1 LADLVAPPR
10 RMDPSEDM
18 GPLHMLLTQAFAY
31 MEGRIDPPSSLDV
44 MGVDDLAQMA
54 RDNEVWVIDGADGPL
69 ACVFLTP
76 RADTLYLGKLAV
88 ANMARGQ
95 GLARA
100 LVGLSLDRARAL
112 GLPNVSLQTRME
124 LVENH
129 ATFVALG
136 FQMMGTTAH
145 PGFDH
150 PTSVSFCQT
159 V

>member
-1 LADLVAPPR
+1 MTQD
-10 RMDPSEDM
+10 EDM

-31 MEGRIDPPSSLDV
+31 MEGRIDPPSSLAV
-44 MGVDDLAQMA
+44 MGVDDLARLA
-54 RDNEVWVIDGADGPL
+54 RDSEIWVIDGAEGPL
-69 ACVFLTP
+69 ACVILTP
-76 RADTLYLGKLAV
+76 RNDTLYLGKLAV

-112 GLPNVSLQTRME
+112 GLPDVSLQTRME

-136 FQMMGTTAH
+136 FQMTGTTAH
-145 PGFDH
+145 PGFDR
-150 PTSVSFCQT
+150 PTSVSFCRA